1 MTRQNPGSTPCELGL
16 CHRGEMPVADTI
28 ICVDCGGLCRRVP
41 HEPPELGWQPG
52 DVVAYRCRDCVD
64 VWYLEVDEDD
74 LED

>member
-1 MTRQNPGSTPCELGL
+1 M
-16 CHRGEMPVADTI
+16 CHRGGMPVADTI

-41 HEPPELGWQPG
+41 EEAPELGWQPG

-74 LED
+74 LEG